1 MAFVSPFLLNFR
13 IFASEKRNEMDDKNT
28 KNSKYKFDYDEVAG
42 IIHVTN
48 LETGEEYDLLKED
61 TGWYDPDYEFSV

>member
-1 MAFVSPFLLNFR
+1 MSPFVVNFSYFCLR
-13 IFASEKRNEMDDKNT
+13 KISEMDDKNT